1 LAISLTYNYTNKKL
15 ITGLKALMPAD
26 IRSRID
32 TPYTPEPELPPAF
45 KLVTL
50 REAGD
55 AFAHAMEIAPKEGAG
70 TLVWVRRFDLV
81 EFAVVLEPEAPLAAA
96 RRNHYVGMTAM
107 METLLVHAPPD
118 RSLLFAWPD
127 AILLEAGLVA
137 GGRLGWPEGADEKQP
152 PQFLVF
158 GGMIRT
164 AIMGVDPM
172 QRPDAAA
179 LEEEGFE
186 DLDSGRMLETFA
198 RQLMV
203 WVHNTQ
209 TDGFAD
215 VAKFYLRRMP
225 QDPDLERSIDGVG
238 DLLERRKG
246 KLDTEKKKL
255 ISALTN
261 LDWYDPIERGLKL

>member
-1 LAISLTYNYTNKKL
+1 
-15 ITGLKALMPAD
+15 MPTD

-32 TPYTPEPELPPAF
+32 TPYTPEPELPPAYQ
-45 KLVTL
+45 LVTL

-55 AFAHAMEIAPKEGAG
+55 AFGHAMQIAPKEGAG

-81 EFAVVLEPEAPLAAA
+81 EFAVVLEPEEPLAAA

-107 METLLVHAPPD
+107 METLLVHSPPD
-118 RSLLFAWPD
+118 RALFFVWPD
-127 AILLEAGLVA
+127 AILLEGGLVA
-137 GGRLGWPEGADEKQP
+137 GGRIGWPEGADEKKP
-152 PQFLVF
+152 PKFLVF

-164 AIMGVDPM
+164 AILGVDPIK
-172 QRPDAAA
+172 RPDAAA
-179 LEEEGFE
+179 LEEEGFD

-203 WVHNTQ
+203 WVHNVQ
-209 TDGFAD
+209 HGGFAE

-225 QDPDLERSIDGVG
+225 QNPEVERSIDGVG
-238 DLLERRKG
+238 DLLERKKG

-255 ISALTN
+255 IPALQR
-261 LDWYDPIERGLKL
+261 LDWYNPVERGLKL